1 MCEGNR
7 GWIFSLEK
15 VLIWIM
21 GSYFGQTQQYKVK
34 YLNLDV
40 FLLQTHRFS
49 LHKLVI
55 DGLDYLYI
63 IVIFLSAVW
72 TLILTAPIHCRR

>member
-1 MCEGNR
+1 MCEDNR

-21 GSYFGQTQQYKVK
+21 GSYFGQKQQYKVK
-34 YLNLDV
+34 YLNLDGF
-40 FLLQTHRFS
+40 FLLQTDFPFTNW
-49 LHKLVI
+49 LLMDWI
-55 DGLDYLYI
+55 IFYI

-72 TLILTAPIHCRR
+72 TLTLAAPIHCRR